1 MAHAASSDHHHHHHH
16 NGTPIPPNGYP
27 PPPDA
32 DDNPPSYPSYPPD
45 LALSSSLL
53 EPRIAVVLNVPKPW
67 RPWLFACRLLS
78 IFPAIFWALQPALTL
93 LVQIIPVAVPGGKKA
108 VDAAAASGV
117 GVGVGVGGF
126 AGSTCPPPNWPPG
139 HPEIPF
145 PWTEMTHVGM
155 DYACRPDDGGGLYR
169 VAVIAKMRGFCVPFL
184 LFHRLPDVAMSS
196 QNLVVFAPPL
206 EQTVLTLA
214 RLINYT
220 PQATIIRLLTI
231 NATNAFLTER
241 ILTFSGGF
249 EDPRLLLPGWVTIA
263 TTLTIA
269 YHITQRSINIQK
281 ETSTSINIFSI
292 ASFISMISLLA
303 HLHYNGSD
311 YPEKPFESL
320 ARLMLD
326 QARRLPGEAI
336 LPSYPPSHSE
346 L

>member
-1 MAHAASSDHHHHHHH
+1 MAHAASDHHNHHHR

-27 PPPDA
+27 PPTNTER
-32 DDNPPSYPSYPPD
+32 NPPLYPSHAPD

-108 VDAAAASGV
+108 VEAAASGV
-117 GVGVGVGGF
+117 AVGVAGF

-145 PWTEMTHVGM
+145 PWTEMSL
-155 DYACRPDDGGGLYR
+155 GLMWCGASAYLSFFF
-169 VAVIAKMRGFCVPFL
+169 IDCL
-184 LFHRLPDVAMSS
+184 MS
-196 QNLVVFAPPL
+196 
-206 EQTVLTLA
+206 
-214 RLINYT
+214 RWLINYT

-231 NATNAFLTER
+231 NSTNAFLTER

-311 YPEKPFESL
+311 YPQKPFESL
-320 ARLMLD
+320 ARLLFE
-326 QARRLPGEAI
+326 QVRSLTGEAV
-336 LPSYPPSHSE
+336 LPLYPPSHSE

>member
-1 MAHAASSDHHHHHHH
+1 MAPLARAVSNHHLQHQHHHT
-16 NGTPIPPNGYP
+16 NGTPIPTNGVPPDPNADDTTSGHP
-27 PPPDA
+27 PPY
-32 DDNPPSYPSYPPD
+32 NPD
-45 LALSSSLL
+45 LVSSSLL

-78 IFPAIFWALQPALTL
+78 IGPAIFWALQPALTL

-108 VDAAAASGV
+108 
-117 GVGVGVGGF
+117 
-126 AGSTCPPPNWPPG
+126 
-139 HPEIPF
+139 IPF
-145 PWTEMTHVGM
+145 PWTEMSL
-155 DYACRPDDGGGLYR
+155 GLMWCGASAYLSFFF
-169 VAVIAKMRGFCVPFL
+169 IDCL
-184 LFHRLPDVAMSS
+184 MS
-196 QNLVVFAPPL
+196 
-206 EQTVLTLA
+206 
-214 RLINYT
+214 RWLINYT

-231 NATNAFLTER
+231 NSTNAFLTER

-320 ARLMLD
+320 ARFIL
-326 QARRLPGEAI
+326 QQFERVTGEAI
-336 LPSYPPSHSE
+336 LPSYAPSHSE

>member
-1 MAHAASSDHHHHHHH
+1 MAPLARAVSNHHHQHQHHHT
-16 NGTPIPPNGYP
+16 NGTPIPTNGAPPDQNVDDTTSGHP
-27 PPPDA
+27 PPY
-32 DDNPPSYPSYPPD
+32 NPD
-45 LALSSSLL
+45 LVSSSLL

-78 IFPAIFWALQPALTL
+78 IGPAIFWALQPALTL

-108 VDAAAASGV
+108 VDAAAAAASGV
-117 GVGVGVGGF
+117 GVGGVVGG
-126 AGSTCPPPNWPPG
+126 G
-139 HPEIPF
+139 
-145 PWTEMTHVGM
+145 
-155 DYACRPDDGGGLYR
+155 
-169 VAVIAKMRGFCVPFL
+169 
-184 LFHRLPDVAMSS
+184 
-196 QNLVVFAPPL
+196 
-206 EQTVLTLA
+206 
-214 RLINYT
+214 LINYT

-231 NATNAFLTER
+231 NSTNAFLTER

-320 ARLMLD
+320 ARFIL
-326 QARRLPGEAI
+326 QQFERVTGEAI
-336 LPSYPPSHSE
+336 LPSYSPSHSE

>member
-1 MAHAASSDHHHHHHH
+1 MAPLARAVSNHHLQHQHHHT
-16 NGTPIPPNGYP
+16 NGTPIPTNGAPPDPNADDTTSGHP
-27 PPPDA
+27 PPY
-32 DDNPPSYPSYPPD
+32 NPD
-45 LALSSSLL
+45 LVSSSLL
-53 EPRIAVVLNVPKPW
+53 EPRIAVVLNVPKLW

-78 IFPAIFWALQPALTL
+78 IGPAIFWALQPALTL

-108 VDAAAASGV
+108 VDAAAAAASGV
-117 GVGVGVGGF
+117 GVGGVVSGGF

-139 HPEIPF
+139 HSEIPF
-145 PWTEMTHVGM
+145 PWTEMSL
-155 DYACRPDDGGGLYR
+155 GLMWCGASAYLSFFF
-169 VAVIAKMRGFCVPFL
+169 IDCL
-184 LFHRLPDVAMSS
+184 MS
-196 QNLVVFAPPL
+196 
-206 EQTVLTLA
+206 
-214 RLINYT
+214 RWLINYT

-231 NATNAFLTER
+231 NSTNAFLTER

-320 ARLMLD
+320 ARFIL
-326 QARRLPGEAI
+326 QQFERVTGEAI
-336 LPSYPPSHSE
+336 LPSYSPSHSE

>member
-1 MAHAASSDHHHHHHH
+1 MAPLARAVSNHHLQHQHHHT
-16 NGTPIPPNGYP
+16 NGNPISTNGAPPDPNADDTTPGLP
-27 PPPDA
+27 PPY
-32 DDNPPSYPSYPPD
+32 NPD
-45 LALSSSLL
+45 LVSSSLL

-78 IFPAIFWALQPALTL
+78 IGPAIFWALQPALTL

-108 VDAAAASGV
+108 VDAAAAAASGV
-117 GVGVGVGGF
+117 GVGGVVGGGF
-126 AGSTCPPPNWPPG
+126 AGSSCPPPNWPPG

-145 PWTEMTHVGM
+145 PWTEMSL
-155 DYACRPDDGGGLYR
+155 GLMWNI
-169 VAVIAKMRGFCVPFL
+169 V
-184 LFHRLPDVAMSS
+184 
-196 QNLVVFAPPL
+196 
-206 EQTVLTLA
+206 
-214 RLINYT
+214 LINYT

-231 NATNAFLTER
+231 NSTNAFLTER

-263 TTLTIA
+263 TLNVQLTTRHVRAKQTLTIA

-303 HLHYNGSD
+303 HLHYNGLD

-320 ARLMLD
+320 ARFLL
-326 QARRLPGEAI
+326 QQFERLTGEAI
-336 LPSYPPSHSE
+336 LPSYSPSHSE

>member
-117 GVGVGVGGF
+117 GVGVGVGG
-126 AGSTCPPPNWPPG
+126 
-139 HPEIPF
+139 
-145 PWTEMTHVGM
+145 
-155 DYACRPDDGGGLYR
+155 
-169 VAVIAKMRGFCVPFL
+169 
-184 LFHRLPDVAMSS
+184 
-196 QNLVVFAPPL
+196 
-206 EQTVLTLA
+206 
-214 RLINYT
+214 LINYT

>member
-1 MAHAASSDHHHHHHH
+1 MAHAASDHHHRHNHPH
-16 NGTPIPPNGYP
+16 NGTPTLPNGYP
-27 PPPDA
+27 PLPPPNTDGR
-32 DDNPPSYPSYPPD
+32 PPSYLSLAPD

-53 EPRIAVVLNVPKPW
+53 EPRIAVVLNVPKRW

-78 IFPAIFWALQPALTL
+78 IFPAIFWALQPAVTL

-108 VDAAAASGV
+108 VEAAAAASGV
-117 GVGVGVGGF
+117 GVAGF

-145 PWTEMTHVGM
+145 PWTEMSL
-155 DYACRPDDGGGLYR
+155 GLMWCGASAYLSFFF
-169 VAVIAKMRGFCVPFL
+169 IDCL
-184 LFHRLPDVAMSS
+184 MS
-196 QNLVVFAPPL
+196 
-206 EQTVLTLA
+206 
-214 RLINYT
+214 RWLINYT

-231 NATNAFLTER
+231 NSTNAFLTER

-269 YHITQRSINIQK
+269 YHTTQRSINIQK

-292 ASFISMISLLA
+292 ASFISMVSLLA

-311 YPEKPFESL
+311 YPQKPFESL
-320 ARLMLD
+320 ARLMFE
-326 QARRLPGEAI
+326 QARRLTGEAV
-336 LPSYPPSHSE
+336 LPLYPPSHSE

>member
-1 MAHAASSDHHHHHHH
+1 MAHAASDHLHHHHH
-16 NGTPIPPNGYP
+16 NGTSNPPNGYP
-27 PPPDA
+27 PPPNT
-32 DDNPPSYPSYPPD
+32 DDNPPSYPSYTPD

-145 PWTEMTHVGM
+145 PWTEMSL
-155 DYACRPDDGGGLYR
+155 GL
-169 VAVIAKMRGFCVPFL
+169 M
-184 LFHRLPDVAMSS
+184 
-196 QNLVVFAPPL
+196 
-206 EQTVLTLA
+206 
-214 RLINYT
+214 LINYT

-231 NATNAFLTER
+231 NSTNAFLTER

-320 ARLMLD
+320 ARLLVD
-326 QARRLPGEAI
+326 QVRRLTGDAV
-336 LPSYPPSHSE
+336 LPPYSPSHSE

>member
-1 MAHAASSDHHHHHHH
+1 MAAQSAAQPPPYLARHLD
-16 NGTPIPPNGYP
+16 PPNGHP
-27 PPPDA
+27 PPPNT
-32 DDNPPSYPSYPPD
+32 DNHPPSYPSYTPD

-53 EPRIAVVLNVPKPW
+53 EPRIAVVLNIPKPW

-117 GVGVGVGGF
+117 GVGVGMGGF

-145 PWTEMTHVGM
+145 PWTEMSL
-155 DYACRPDDGGGLYR
+155 GL
-169 VAVIAKMRGFCVPFL
+169 M
-184 LFHRLPDVAMSS
+184 
-196 QNLVVFAPPL
+196 
-206 EQTVLTLA
+206 
-214 RLINYT
+214 LINYT

-231 NATNAFLTER
+231 NSTNAFLTER

-311 YPEKPFESL
+311 YPQKPFESL
-320 ARLMLD
+320 ARLLFE
-326 QARRLPGEAI
+326 QVRRLTGDAV
-336 LPSYPPSHSE
+336 LPSYTPSHSE

>member
-1 MAHAASSDHHHHHHH
+1 MPPPPLDGARRLRPPPPPPPQRHFE
-16 NGTPIPPNGYP
+16 PPNGYP
-27 PPPDA
+27 PPPNT
-32 DDNPPSYPSYPPD
+32 DDNPPSYPSYTPD

-145 PWTEMTHVGM
+145 PWTEMSL
-155 DYACRPDDGGGLYR
+155 GL
-169 VAVIAKMRGFCVPFL
+169 M
-184 LFHRLPDVAMSS
+184 
-196 QNLVVFAPPL
+196 
-206 EQTVLTLA
+206 
-214 RLINYT
+214 LINYT

-231 NATNAFLTER
+231 NSTNAFLTER

-320 ARLMLD
+320 ARLLVD
-326 QARRLPGEAI
+326 QVRRLTGDAV
-336 LPSYPPSHSE
+336 LPPYPPSHSE

>member
-1 MAHAASSDHHHHHHH
+1 MAPLARAVSNHHLQHQHHHT
-16 NGTPIPPNGYP
+16 NGTPIPTNGAPPDPNADDTTSGHP
-27 PPPDA
+27 PPYD
-32 DDNPPSYPSYPPD
+32 PD
-45 LALSSSLL
+45 LVSSSLL

-78 IFPAIFWALQPALTL
+78 IGPAIFWALQPALTL

-108 VDAAAASGV
+108 VDAAAAAASGV
-117 GVGVGVGGF
+117 GVGGVVSGGF

-139 HPEIPF
+139 HSEIPF
-145 PWTEMTHVGM
+145 PWTEMSL
-155 DYACRPDDGGGLYR
+155 GLMW
-169 VAVIAKMRGFCVPFL
+169 VCGSIALLWGSTQRRLRWVVPL
-184 LFHRLPDVAMSS
+184 DE
-196 QNLVVFAPPL
+196 PPKD
-206 EQTVLTLA
+206 ESKADMNIV
-214 RLINYT
+214 LINYT

-231 NATNAFLTER
+231 NSTNAFLTER

-263 TTLTIA
+263 T
-269 YHITQRSINIQK
+269 

-320 ARLMLD
+320 ARFIL
-326 QARRLPGEAI
+326 QQFECVTGEAI
-336 LPSYPPSHSE
+336 LPSYSPSHSE

>member
-1 MAHAASSDHHHHHHH
+1 MAPLARAVSNHHLQHQHHHT
-16 NGTPIPPNGYP
+16 NGTPIPTNGAPPDPNADDTTSGHP
-27 PPPDA
+27 PPY
-32 DDNPPSYPSYPPD
+32 NPD
-45 LALSSSLL
+45 LVSSSLL

-78 IFPAIFWALQPALTL
+78 IGPAIFWALQPALTL

-108 VDAAAASGV
+108 VDAAAAAASGV
-117 GVGVGVGGF
+117 GVGGVVSGGF

-139 HPEIPF
+139 HSEIPF
-145 PWTEMTHVGM
+145 PWTEMSL
-155 DYACRPDDGGGLYR
+155 GLMWCGASAYLSFFF
-169 VAVIAKMRGFCVPFL
+169 IDCL
-184 LFHRLPDVAMSS
+184 MS
-196 QNLVVFAPPL
+196 
-206 EQTVLTLA
+206 
-214 RLINYT
+214 RWLINYT

-231 NATNAFLTER
+231 NSTNAFLTER

-320 ARLMLD
+320 ARFIL
-326 QARRLPGEAI
+326 QQFERVTGEAI
-336 LPSYPPSHSE
+336 LPSYSPSHSE

>member
-1 MAHAASSDHHHHHHH
+1 MAHAASDHHLH
-16 NGTPIPPNGYP
+16 NGTPLPPNGYHTP
-27 PPPDA
+27 PPPTPPPPPNADA
-32 DDNPPSYPSYPPD
+32 SPPSYPFHAPD

-108 VDAAAASGV
+108 VEAAAAASGV
-117 GVGVGVGGF
+117 GVGVGAGAAGF
-126 AGSTCPPPNWPPG
+126 AGTTCPPPNWPPG
-139 HPEIPF
+139 HPGIPF
-145 PWTEMTHVGM
+145 PWTEMSL
-155 DYACRPDDGGGLYR
+155 GLMWCGASAYLSFFF
-169 VAVIAKMRGFCVPFL
+169 IDCL
-184 LFHRLPDVAMSS
+184 MS
-196 QNLVVFAPPL
+196 
-206 EQTVLTLA
+206 
-214 RLINYT
+214 RWLINYT

-231 NATNAFLTER
+231 NSTNAFLTER

-311 YPEKPFESL
+311 YPQKPFESL
-320 ARLMLD
+320 ARLLLD
-326 QARRLPGEAI
+326 QARHLTGEAV
-336 LPSYPPSHSE
+336 LPLYPPSHSE

>member
-1 MAHAASSDHHHHHHH
+1 MAPPGPRRPSSSYSHHHHAQ
-16 NGTPIPPNGYP
+16 NGSSSPDDLP
-27 PPPDA
+27 PPY
-32 DDNPPSYPSYPPD
+32 NPD
-45 LALSSSLL
+45 LVASSLL

-108 VDAAAASGV
+108 ATTAGNLASAGFGNAAAAAVTGLSGA
-117 GVGVGVGGF
+117 VGGVVPGGGA
-126 AGSTCPPPNWPPG
+126 AGAACPPSNWPPG

-145 PWTEMTHVGM
+145 PWTEMSL
-155 DYACRPDDGGGLYR
+155 GLMWCGASAYLSFFF
-169 VAVIAKMRGFCVPFL
+169 IDCL
-184 LFHRLPDVAMSS
+184 MS
-196 QNLVVFAPPL
+196 
-206 EQTVLTLA
+206 
-214 RLINYT
+214 RWLINYT
-220 PQATIIRLLTI
+220 PSATIIRILTMNI
-231 NATNAFLTER
+231 TNAFLTER

-269 YHITQRSINIQK
+269 YHITQRSINIEK

-292 ASFISMISLLA
+292 ASFISMVSLLA

-320 ARLMLD
+320 ARLLLELVQRVAGD
-326 QARRLPGEAI
+326 AVLPA
-336 LPSYPPSHSE
+336 SFNSSASRAE

>member
-1 MAHAASSDHHHHHHH
+1 MAPLARAVSNHHLQHQHHHT
-16 NGTPIPPNGYP
+16 NGTPIPTNGVPPDPNADDTTSGHP
-27 PPPDA
+27 PPY
-32 DDNPPSYPSYPPD
+32 NPD
-45 LALSSSLL
+45 LVSSSLL

-78 IFPAIFWALQPALTL
+78 IGPAIFWALQPALTL

-108 VDAAAASGV
+108 VDAAAAAASGV
-117 GVGVGVGGF
+117 GVGGVVGGGF

-139 HPEIPF
+139 HSEIPF
-145 PWTEMTHVGM
+145 PWTEMSL
-155 DYACRPDDGGGLYR
+155 GLMWCGASAYLSFFF
-169 VAVIAKMRGFCVPFL
+169 IDCL
-184 LFHRLPDVAMSS
+184 MS
-196 QNLVVFAPPL
+196 
-206 EQTVLTLA
+206 
-214 RLINYT
+214 RWLINYT

-231 NATNAFLTER
+231 NSTNAFLTER

-263 TTLTIA
+263 TLTSCPARANQTLTIA

-320 ARLMLD
+320 ARFIL
-326 QARRLPGEAI
+326 QQFERVTGEAI
-336 LPSYPPSHSE
+336 LPSYSPSHSE

>member
-1 MAHAASSDHHHHHHH
+1 MAHAASSNPHHH
-16 NGTPIPPNGYP
+16 NRNHLHNGAPTPPNGYTQP
-27 PPPDA
+27 PAPPNT
-32 DDNPPSYPSYPPD
+32 DDNPPSYPFHAPD
-45 LALSSSLL
+45 IALSSSLL

-108 VDAAAASGV
+108 
-117 GVGVGVGGF
+117 
-126 AGSTCPPPNWPPG
+126 
-139 HPEIPF
+139 IPF
-145 PWTEMTHVGM
+145 PWTEMSL
-155 DYACRPDDGGGLYR
+155 GLMWCGASAYLSFFF
-169 VAVIAKMRGFCVPFL
+169 IDCL
-184 LFHRLPDVAMSS
+184 MS
-196 QNLVVFAPPL
+196 
-206 EQTVLTLA
+206 
-214 RLINYT
+214 RWLINYT

-231 NATNAFLTER
+231 NSTNAFLTER

-263 TTLTIA
+263 T
-269 YHITQRSINIQK
+269 RSINIQK

-311 YPEKPFESL
+311 YPQKPFESL
-320 ARLMLD
+320 ARLLFE
-326 QARRLPGEAI
+326 QARRLTGEAV
-336 LPSYPPSHSE
+336 LPLYPPSHSE